1 MSSSMEIDFM
11 SLSPQ
16 IHIQIISYLS
26 IQEIYQGIACTSKR
40 MNEICKRCVVWRGK
54 YFKVNFEKEN
64 SPGPLLCHSAVV
76 CKDNNGNNQMLC
88 YGGNLSSTN
97 IIENVKNDLWCYQ
110 FDLKKWCKSTSQSI
124 SLTEHTSVVYKNTM
138 FTFGGN
144 GGLVD
149 NYSNLVLTYPLPF
162 KPESIITTHDSLP
175 GAPQPRSAHSA
186 VVYKNEMYIFGGWNG
201 HESLNDFYSLNLET
215 LQWRQIQS
223 ADCPSKRRM
232 HSAVTYKDK
241 MYLFG
246 GYDESHSA
254 HSYNEL
260 YCFDFHTETWKNVP
274 CQGRIPKGRSR
285 QAATIVGNNM
295 YIVGGWD
302 RVAHFGEVLRLD
314 LDKFIWSQEKIDIN
328 LKLAQQSCVV
338 LEDSYM
344 VMYGG
349 KNETGQDLATSTD
362 MIATRF
368 SALPAPTCF
377 DKKKI
382 EQPVIPSIA
391 SIHS

>member
-1 MSSSMEIDFM
+1 MQLDFL

-16 IHIQIISYLS
+16 IHFHIFSYLS
-26 IQEIYQGIACTSKR
+26 LKDIYQGIACTSKR
-40 MNEICKRCVVWRGK
+40 FHELTKKSLVWRGRYTSVK
-54 YFKVNFEKEN
+54 FSFEN

-76 CKDNNGNNQMLC
+76 CKDEVGNYQMLC

-97 IIENVKNDLWCYQ
+97 IIENVKNDLWCYY
-110 FDLKKWCKSTSQSI
+110 FDQKKWSKSQSQST

-162 KPESIITTHDSLP
+162 KPENYITTHESLP
-175 GAPQPRSAHSA
+175 GAPQARSAHSA
-186 VVYKNEMYIFGGWNG
+186 VVYQNEMYIFGGWNG
-201 HESLNDFYSLNLET
+201 HESLNDFHSLNLDT
-215 LQWRQIQS
+215 MQWRQIQS
-223 ADCPSKRRM
+223 EGSPSKRRM
-232 HSAVTYKDK
+232 HSAVVYKDK
-241 MYLFG
+241 MYIFG
-246 GYDESHSA
+246 GYDESRPA

-260 YCFDFHTETWKNVP
+260 CCFDFQTETWKIVP

-285 QAATIVGNNM
+285 AGATIVGNNM
-295 YIVGGWD
+295 YIIGGWD
-302 RVAHFGEVLRLD
+302 RVAHLGEVWRLD
-314 LDKFIWSQEKIDIN
+314 LDTYCWYQEKTDMN

-338 LEDSYM
+338 MEESWL

-349 KNETGQDLATSTD
+349 KNETEEQELAASTD
-362 MIATRF
+362 MIVTRL
-368 SALPAPTCF
+368 SALPAPPAALE
-377 DKKKI
+377 DKKRI
-382 EQPVIPSIA
+382 ELPVIPSIA